1 MKKPL
6 KMITS
11 IVALMLIITMVAMPT
26 VANAASYNYN
36 SSKSKGFNF
45 SSMLQMATQ
54 RYQAVNIYKN
64 YLNEMNKFTEGL
76 DKNMSV
82 DDSKIKI
89 IDKANELQ
97 KKYNNDSNS
106 SSISNVTNKIINSTI
121 NSNASSTTD
130 LLGSVSGVLKKL
142 LGNTGLSIQS
152 LTPDVKID
160 DMVATTAGE
169 RCGADYKVKLVG
181 KKIKE
186 IPLKIQRNFFHK
198 EFINF

>member
-6 KMITS
+6 KMISS

-54 RYQAVNIYKN
+54 RYQAVNTYKD
-64 YLNEMNKFTEGL
+64 YLKEMNKFIEGL

-82 DDSKIKI
+82 SDSKIQI

-97 KKYNNDSNS
+97 KKYGNSNS
-106 SSISNVTNKIINSTI
+106 SSIPNITNQIINSTI

-130 LLGSVSGVLKKL
+130 LLG
-142 LGNTGLSIQS
+142 QYQ
-152 LTPDVKID
+152 
-160 DMVATTAGE
+160 E
-169 RCGADYKVKLVG
+169 Y
-181 KKIKE
+181 
-186 IPLKIQRNFFHK
+186 
-198 EFINF
+198 

>member
-6 KMITS
+6 KMISS

-54 RYQAVNIYKN
+54 RYQAVNTYKN

-106 SSISNVTNKIINSTI
+106 SSISNTFATCDFGITKACPTVAGPASKITLTL
-121 NSNASSTTD
+121 SSSYKVVEGISPAAI
-130 LLGSVSGVLKKL
+130 LQ
-142 LGNTGLSIQS
+142 NIQS
-152 LTPDVKID
+152 LIVVPPKNYILNLLFPNL
-160 DMVATTAGE
+160 G
-169 RCGADYKVKLVG
+169 L
-181 KKIKE
+181 
-186 IPLKIQRNFFHK
+186 
-198 EFINF
+198 